1 VNGTAPPL
9 SRRWVLLVLDLLVVC
24 VAYVGALLVR
34 FAGEVPGIYWS
45 RAAIFVP
52 LAAVASVVLG
62 FQVGAY
68 SNKSPVRRAA
78 LAGLLTGVLIIAGD
92 VLIGRWMP
100 LSVVAMGAVAA
111 MAGFILL
118 RIPGRPSRDR
128 PSG

>member
-1 VNGTAPPL
+1 MNGTAPPL

-34 FAGEVPGIYWS
+34 FGGEVPGIYWS
-45 RAAIFVP
+45 RAAIFIP

-68 SNKSPVRRAA
+68 SNESPVRRAA

-92 VLIGRWMP
+92 VLIERWMP
-100 LSVVAMGAVAA
+100 LSVAALGAVAS

-118 RIPGRPSRDR
+118 RVAGRPSRDR